1 MSAPSA
7 EDGRDP
13 PGRGEAPAS
22 GTPGA
27 GDGDPAGLAEDEFFV
42 DRSLLEDVEALIED
56 GRTYFE
62 AELNFQKT
70 RAAFA
75 ADRAKKIAVLGA
87 GAVVVLFLALIGLTV
102 GLIIA
107 FTPLLTAWGATALVV
122 GAMLVVALLMLRG
135 AAAKWG
141 ELLGAFDDA
150 DPGDEA

>member
-1 MSAPSA
+1 
-7 EDGRDP
+7 
-13 PGRGEAPAS
+13 
-22 GTPGA
+22 
-27 GDGDPAGLAEDEFFV
+27 LAEDEFFV

-122 GAMLVVALLMLRG
+122 GAMLIVALLMLRG